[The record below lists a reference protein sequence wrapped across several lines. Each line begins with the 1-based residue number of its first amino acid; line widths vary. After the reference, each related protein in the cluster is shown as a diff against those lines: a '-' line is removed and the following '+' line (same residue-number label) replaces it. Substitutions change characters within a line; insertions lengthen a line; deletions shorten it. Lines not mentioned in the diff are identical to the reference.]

1 MRPRIFAASLALAV
15 VASTLL
21 AQPPVTMT
29 VDSVDGT
36 LSVDSVKPNPSPGMK
51 PGTLRVTRAHD
62 SHSPS
67 LMLACATGRPIR
79 SVVLRG
85 VSTGQT
91 YLTYTLKNVVITSYQ
106 LSHTGGRAMEEL
118 VMNFTKVT
126 FDPSGVV
133 Q

>member
-1 MRPRIFAASLALAV
+1 MRTRIFAASLALAV

-29 VDSVDGT
+29 VDGVDGT

-51 PGTLRVTRAHD
+51 AGTLRVARAHD

-85 VSTGQT
+85 ISTAPYMQW
-91 YLTYTLKNVVITSYQ
+91 TLKNVRITSYS
-106 LSHTGGRAMEEL
+106 LSHTGGRAMEQI
-118 VMNFTKVT
+118 VMNYSKVT
-126 FDPSGVV
+126 FDPSGVG